1 MDRNND
7 NYEPNF
13 ILRDSN
19 CPDSDGENLQD
30 NLQAADEGAPAKAAV
45 QQKRNDS
52 EEYSA
57 AWGSGRPRPAR
68 RDLGE
73 EEGFSD
79 NIGSCQQGSGAEFTG
94 RAGRGRRKSHP
105 VVLTRKGLA
114 LLIAVCMVLSCLC
127 GMGGSLLLQKLDN
140 APAATDTAGSVSSDG
155 YSLQEPTGAN
165 MSVAEINEAA
175 KNSVVEITTES
186 VSGDSWLSNYVTQ
199 GAGSGVIITKDG
211 YIMTNNHV
219 IEGARKI
226 TVTTTDEKSYDA
238 VVVGADSAN
247 DVAVLKIDASN
258 LKPVTYGN
266 SDNLQVGD
274 LAVAIGNPL
283 GELGGTVTAGII
295 SAKDRALVLDGKT
308 MHLLQTDSSINPGN
322 SGGGLFNED
331 GQLIGL
337 VVAKSSGSD
346 VEGLGFAIPV
356 NVAADVAQ
364 QLMKNGYVKG
374 QPWTG
379 MTYTEGSSGFDSWFG
394 MDSGTVYIYSVDT
407 AVAKAAGFSAGDIVY
422 AIDGNM
428 VSSINDVSAAV
439 TAHKVGDTLTFTIVR
454 DGQSR
459 DIKLKLQEK
468 TNKQ

>member
-1 MDRNND
+1 MDNRND
-7 NYEPNF
+7 KYEPNF
-13 ILRDSN
+13 ILR
-19 CPDSDGENLQD
+19 GEPEQ
-30 NLQAADEGAPAKAAV
+30 
-45 QQKRNDS
+45 DS
-52 EEYSA
+52 EHKDLPDCIENPAEEAAAASERKPEDNPEFSA
-57 AWGSGRPRPAR
+57 SWSNGRTRPAT

-79 NIGSCQQGSGAEFTG
+79 CVGTCQPPERFEFAGRTG
-94 RAGRGRRKSHP
+94 RRSKGSPA

-114 LLIAVCMVLSCLC
+114 LLIAACMVLSCLC
-127 GMGGSLLLQKLDN
+127 GIGGSALLQKIND
-140 APAATDTAGSVSSDG
+140 APAAPQTTESVSQEG
-155 YSLQEPTGAN
+155 YSLQDPTGAN
-165 MSVAEINEAA
+165 MSVAEINTAT
-175 KNSVVEITTES
+175 KDSIVEITTES
-186 VSGDSWLSNYVTQ
+186 VSGDSWISNYVTQ

-219 IEGARKI
+219 IEGASKI

-238 VVVGADSAN
+238 TVVGADASN
-247 DVAVLKIDASN
+247 DVAVLKIKASE

-266 SDNLQVGD
+266 SDNLKVGD

-295 SAKDRALVLDGKT
+295 SAKDREIVLDGKT

-331 GQLIGL
+331 GQLVGL

-374 QPWTG
+374 QPCSG

-394 MDSGTVYIYSVDT
+394 NENGTVYIYSVDT
-407 AVAKAAGFSAGDIVY
+407 ETAKKAGFMAGDVVY
-422 AIDGNM
+422 AIEGRTI
-428 VSSINDVSAAV
+428 SSIEDVSAEI
-439 TAHKVGDTLTFTIVR
+439 TAHKVGDELTYTIIR
-454 DGQSR
+454 DGQNMEIS
-459 DIKLKLQEK
+459 LKLQEK
-468 TNKQ
+468 TN